1 MLDFPFC
8 FWFQSARHALL
19 MRSPSGCRGTQMFL
33 FSFLPLVSIREAH
46 TTTAQQSGMQENAK
60 DFCFLFAF
68 CFDPRGTYYYC
79 GAPRDACKIHG
90 VSVCVHAVINLQ
102 GPAHKTDGVKEVRT
116 RIMQGSWD

>member
-19 MRSPSGCRGTQMFL
+19 MRSPSGCRGTQMLF

-60 DFCFLFAF
+60 DCFSFLFLVSIREA
-68 CFDPRGTYYYC
+68 RIATAQHSGMQENRQ
-79 GAPRDACKIHG
+79 GLANKIDR
-90 VSVCVHAVINLQ
+90 AKN
-102 GPAHKTDGVKEVRT
+102 ART
-116 RIMQGSWD
+116 RIVQSHGSRVCAHAVL